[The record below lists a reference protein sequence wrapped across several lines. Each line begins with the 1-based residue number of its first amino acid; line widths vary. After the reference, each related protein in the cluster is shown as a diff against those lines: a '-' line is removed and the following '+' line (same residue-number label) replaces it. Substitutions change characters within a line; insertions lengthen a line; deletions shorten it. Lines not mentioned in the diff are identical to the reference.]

1 MYSYILKDMEHAKK
15 VESHPYQI
23 VFPPL
28 EFGTEII
35 ATMVPNE
42 FLPNSEHEPKRINIV
57 VVDFKTM
64 VIEVVNYF
72 SNMSVISLYCSG
84 TLRNESITIAKLL
97 SGYMLI
103 SIQ

>member
-42 FLPNSEHEPKRINIV
+42 FLPNPEHEPK
-57 VVDFKTM
+57 
-64 VIEVVNYF
+64 
-72 SNMSVISLYCSG
+72 
-84 TLRNESITIAKLL
+84 
-97 SGYMLI
+97 
-103 SIQ
+103 